1 MIKGHFNYWTEQD
14 YKNEII
20 KLYKEQEKKK
30 NENIRKGK
38 IYRNKIQAN
47 PYQEIERGKNSLCY

>member
-1 MIKGHFNYWTEQD
+1 MIEGNFNYWTEQD

-30 NENIRKGK
+30 HEDIQKRK
-38 IYRNKIQAN
+38 IHRN
-47 PYQEIERGKNSLCY
+47 